1 MLGCVDPECARCLE
15 HGDGHPFTP
24 PLIGLCSVSCGKFG
38 AREGDVETRGYNIP
52 SCGCLRANP
61 NILCPLPAKLLELTA
76 MSATPPIYLDHNA
89 TSPPTPAV
97 VEAVRRAMV
106 DAWGNPSSPHV
117 IGRRSRAILAN
128 ARDAVASLANCDP
141 EGLLFTSG
149 ATESCNHLIRA
160 ARRPSAPLP
169 TIITT
174 TIEHAAV
181 TAACERE
188 SRAGRPFIAVGVNV
202 DGLIDLTSL
211 EDVVSDGNALVS
223 VQWANNEIGVI
234 QPVKAIAAICA
245 RHGAMLHIDA
255 CQAFGKLAVDF
266 DALGADFIS
275 VSGHKI
281 GAPTGIGALYVRD
294 CRLLPSMQVGGEQE
308 RARRAGTENLLGI
321 AGFGAAAAERRAAL
335 PTLVPHW
342 EALRAEFEAALPT
355 GARVNAMRAPR
366 IANTSSVVFPG
377 VDGAALIARL
387 DARGICVSQGSACH
401 SARPEPSHVLR
412 AIGLSESDA
421 YASVRFSFGARTTAA
436 EIHEVLRTLG
446 LELNAVS
453 QRGAAAVA

>member
-1 MLGCVDPECARCLE
+1 MLGCADSECARCLD

-117 IGRRSRAILAN
+117 IGRRARAILAN

-141 EGLLFTSG
+141 ERLLFTSG

-160 ARRPSAPLP
+160 ARRPSAPPP

-188 SRAGRPFIAVGVNV
+188 SRAGRPFTAVGVNV

-223 VQWANNEIGVI
+223 VQWANNEVGVI

-294 CRLLPSMQVGGEQE
+294 CRLLVANRNEPVALAQRICLVLQALALRQPSGTRHFRPLSRIGKHCEPSLRQRCRQVRGSMRCGRPALRI
-308 RARRAGTENLLGI
+308 RARCCFQVLTV
-321 AGFGAAAAERRAAL
+321 RR
-335 PTLVPHW
+335 
-342 EALRAEFEAALPT
+342 
-355 GARVNAMRAPR
+355 
-366 IANTSSVVFPG
+366 
-377 VDGAALIARL
+377 
-387 DARGICVSQGSACH
+387 
-401 SARPEPSHVLR
+401 
-412 AIGLSESDA
+412 
-421 YASVRFSFGARTTAA
+421 
-436 EIHEVLRTLG
+436 
-446 LELNAVS
+446 
-453 QRGAAAVA
+453 